1 MTTINIQLT
10 HACSGGNHFT
20 FAITGD
26 KAATLPLTRDEITQP
41 ITSDDVAAFMR
52 VICKMA
58 RTGRINAQA
67 KTLLEAGV
75 TVAV

>member
-10 HACSGGNHFT
+10 HICSGGNHFT

-26 KAATLPLTRDEITQP
+26 KTATVPLTREEITQP
-41 ITSDDVAAFMR
+41 ITDEDVVAFLR

-58 RTGRINAQA
+58 KIGRTNAQA

-75 TVAV
+75 TVTV